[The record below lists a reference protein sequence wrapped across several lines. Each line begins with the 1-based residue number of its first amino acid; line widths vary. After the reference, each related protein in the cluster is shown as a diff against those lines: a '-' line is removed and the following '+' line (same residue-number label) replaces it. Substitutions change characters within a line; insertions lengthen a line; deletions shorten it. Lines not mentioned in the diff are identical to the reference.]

1 MTIFTTDPRTGTTRD
16 TGIVKSSADEVV
28 RKVASA
34 AQAFRVIGGF
44 DRAWRSGLLR
54 SLAGGLE
61 RNRES
66 VVPIAESETG
76 LSSARLNAE
85 LTRCVLQ
92 FQLFADAVDEGSFLE
107 ATIDNAT
114 ENELGRQP
122 DVRRLLVGVG
132 PVAVF
137 GSSNFPFAFS
147 VPGGD
152 TASAIA
158 AGNPVVLKAHG
169 AHPLTSRACFEALSL
184 AATDY
189 GAPEGLLGIVYGQ
202 DAGLSLVADEG
213 VRAVSFTGALS
224 TGRILIEAINK
235 RPEPIPF
242 YGELSS
248 VNPFIVLPGAIQN
261 STRLKE
267 ISVGLA
273 DSVLG
278 SSGQLCTKPGVA
290 FVPEGTDGDH
300 LISLLAE
307 RFERAETAVLLN
319 DRVES
324 SFHNSRDR
332 LLAIAGM
339 ERVGQE
345 PAHSTSGSHA
355 SPSLLTIDATET
367 FGTIIEEAFGPLIII
382 VRYSTQGDLQQALLS
397 VPPSL
402 TASIHSAET
411 DRASVFDLIALVQP
425 RTGRLVFDGYPTGV
439 RVSWGQHHGGPWPS
453 TNTLHTSVGVSSMR
467 RFLRPVAWQNA
478 PSYVLPDELHDG
490 YLGIPRR
497 IDGFLH
503 DSQP

>member
-1 MTIFTTDPRTGTTRD
+1 MTIPTIDPRTGERRE
-16 TGIVKSSADEVV
+16 TGISKSSSGEVALA
-28 RKVASA
+28 VANASR
-34 AQAFRVIGGF
+34 AFRALSGF
-44 DRAWRSGLLR
+44 DRTWRAGLLR
-54 SLAGGLE
+54 SLAEGLE
-61 RNRES
+61 AHREL
-66 VVPIAESETG
+66 VVPLAEAETG
-76 LSSARLNAE
+76 LTSARLNAE
-85 LTRCVLQ
+85 LTRCVVQ

-114 ENELGRQP
+114 ETELGPQP
-122 DVRRLLVGVG
+122 DVRRMLTAIG

-169 AHPLTSRACFEALSL
+169 AHPLTSRSCFDALSI
-184 AATDY
+184 AASEY

-202 DAGLSLVADEG
+202 QAGINLVADDG
-213 VRAVSFTGALS
+213 IRAVAFTGALS
-224 TGRILIEAINK
+224 TGRILMETINK
-235 RPEPIPF
+235 RIDPIPF

-248 VNPFIVLPGAIQN
+248 VNPFVVLPGAIKD
-261 STRLKE
+261 SARAEK

-278 SSGQLCTKPGVA
+278 SSGQLCTKPGAV
-290 FVPEGTDGDH
+290 FVPEGIEGDH
-300 LISLLAE
+300 LIRLLKE
-307 RFERAETAVLLN
+307 RFEGAESAVLLN

-324 SFHNSRDR
+324 SFRISQER
-332 LLAIAGM
+332 LLEIPGM
-339 ERVGQE
+339 GLEAQGL
-345 PAHSTSGSHA
+345 ASSSSGSHA
-355 SPSLLTIDATET
+355 RPSLLSIQATKT
-367 FGTIIEEAFGPLIII
+367 VGNKIEEAFGPLVVII
-382 VRYSTQGDLQQALLS
+382 RYTTHADLQQALMS

-402 TASIHSAET
+402 TTSIHSSET
-411 DRASVFDLIALVQP
+411 DRAAVSDLISLMQP

-467 RFLRPVAWQNA
+467 RFLRPIAWQSA
-478 PSYVLPDELHDG
+478 PSFVLPDELQDS
-490 YLGIPRR
+490 YVGIPRR
-497 IDGFLH
+497 IDGILY